1 MCLVYITE
9 RSVPK
14 VRPHPSLVSVSFL
27 LRLSEI
33 PLGAGQGARGLLPP
47 SGCCEPCCSAHGCAN
62 IFELRLP
69 VFFSFLHCLED
80 PSRSGIGERVLFLI
94 FKDPP
99 SCLARWPRRRAF
111 PPAVHQA
118 LAAPRLPQHS
128 LGLSGSCRP
137 DGCGRLTVG
146 SQLADEQLSIF
157 GCAGGPLYVFSR
169 EMPSLAELVTQSCL
183 TLCNPMDC
191 GPPAFSVRGILQ
203 ARILEW
209 VAIPF
214 SRGSS

>member
-1 MCLVYITE
+1 MCLVYVTE

-99 SCLARWPRRRAF
+99 SCFARWPRRRAF

-118 LAAPRLPQHS
+118 LAALRPPQHS

-157 GCAGGPLYVFSR
+157 GCAGWPF
-169 EMPSLAELVTQSCL
+169 
-183 TLCNPMDC
+183 
-191 GPPAFSVRGILQ
+191 VRL
-203 ARILEW
+203 L
-209 VAIPF
+209 
-214 SRGSS
+214 

>member
-1 MCLVYITE
+1 MCLVYVTE

-94 FKDPP
+94 FK
-99 SCLARWPRRRAF
+99 
-111 PPAVHQA
+111 V
-118 LAAPRLPQHS
+118 S
-128 LGLSGSCRP
+128 LYFFL
-137 DGCGRLTVG
+137 
-146 SQLADEQLSIF
+146 
-157 GCAGGPLYVFSR
+157 
-169 EMPSLAELVTQSCL
+169 
-183 TLCNPMDC
+183 
-191 GPPAFSVRGILQ
+191 
-203 ARILEW
+203 
-209 VAIPF
+209 
-214 SRGSS
+214 